1 MAKSGTGQEESRNAV
16 SAHKSWGGGVVFG
29 AADVRSCKAHTSWYH
44 GVKVDLTVLK
54 KVIVPS

>member
-1 MAKSGTGQEESRNAV
+1 MAKLGIGQEKSRNAV
-16 SAHKSWGGGVVFG
+16 SPRKSWGGVVFD

-44 GVKVDLTVLK
+44 GVKVDITVLK

>member
-16 SAHKSWGGGVVFG
+16 SAHKSWGGVVFG

-44 GVKVDLTVLK
+44 GVKVDLAVLK